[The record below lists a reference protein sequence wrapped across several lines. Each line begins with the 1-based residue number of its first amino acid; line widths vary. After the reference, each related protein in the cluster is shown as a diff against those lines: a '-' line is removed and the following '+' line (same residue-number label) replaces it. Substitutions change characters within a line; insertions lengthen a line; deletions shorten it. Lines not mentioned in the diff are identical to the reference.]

1 MMPVPPESPSPDGP
15 VDGSGP
21 DSRDPAARVP
31 PEAEYWLALSRLPGV
46 GRLTYLKLLK
56 TYESPRA
63 AFAQSDEDWR
73 RDGTVRKNF
82 DSSSHRERALSWAHD
97 QVETLTKSAWSLIV
111 IGDPRFPQ
119 PLMALRHPPPF
130 LFTWGTA
137 VKTPALAVVGARQM
151 TDYGVRVTRDIVSDL
166 AAAGVTIVSGF
177 ASGIDTVAHKA
188 ALDAGGMT
196 VAVWGSGPD
205 IMYPS
210 ENKDLAA
217 RIAAHGMILTE
228 FPFGSP
234 PEAHHFPIRN
244 RLIAGLAEGVL
255 VTQARRRSGALL
267 TAYYALEQGKN
278 VYAVPAEVGNLQYVG
293 SNKLLKEGAHL
304 VTEADD
310 ILANF
315 HLASVS
321 RTEAPVLPLPPLT
334 DVERRLYEGLG
345 GSPCHI
351 DRLSVSLGMS
361 AGECAGVVV
370 SLELKG
376 LIRQAAGGFIS
387 RARA

>member
-1 MMPVPPESPSPDGP
+1 L
-15 VDGSGP
+15 
-21 DSRDPAARVP
+21 ARVP

-63 AFAQSDEDWR
+63 ALALSDEDWR
-73 RDGTVRKNF
+73 RDGTVHKSF
-82 DSSSHRERALSWAHD
+82 DSSAHREQALNWAHD
-97 QVETLTKSAWSLIV
+97 QVESLKKSEWSLIV
-111 IGDPRFPQ
+111 LGDPRFPQ
-119 PLMALRHPPPF
+119 PLMTLHHPPPF

-151 TDYGVRVTRDIVSDL
+151 TDYGVRMTREIVSDL

-205 IMYPS
+205 ILYPS
-210 ENKDLAA
+210 ENKDLAP

-244 RLIAGLAEGVL
+244 RLIAGLADGVL
-255 VTQARRRSGALL
+255 VTQARQRSGALL
-267 TAYYALEQGKN
+267 TAGHALEQGKN
-278 VYAVPAEVGNLQYVG
+278 VYAVPAEVGNPQYVG
-293 SNKLLKEGAHL
+293 SNELLKSGARL

-310 ILANF
+310 ILSDF
-315 HLASVS
+315 HLVPVS
-321 RTEAPVLPLPPLT
+321 RTGAPALPLPPLS
-334 DVERRLYEGLG
+334 DVERRVYEGLG

-351 DRLSVSLGMS
+351 DRLAVSLGMS
-361 AGECAGVVV
+361 AGECASVVV

-376 LIRQAAGGFIS
+376 LIKQAAGGFIS
-387 RARA
+387 QARS